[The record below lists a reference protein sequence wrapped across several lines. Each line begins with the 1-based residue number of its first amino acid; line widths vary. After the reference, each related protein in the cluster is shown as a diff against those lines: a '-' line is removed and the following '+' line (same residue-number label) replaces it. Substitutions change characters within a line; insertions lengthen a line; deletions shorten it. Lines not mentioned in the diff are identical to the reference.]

1 MKADSRRLNKDLMK
15 INKLDRYE
23 AQTALEPSP
32 EQIQQAKEWAVN
44 RMMEVYVRLPLNPA
58 PVKESFAEL
67 ARQAKSGIVRQT
79 TIIDSGKKSAV
90 QPTKII
96 SGGGKNSAGQPTL
109 FINEP
114 VKEIFSDEEK
124 LILESLKNA

>member
-1 MKADSRRLNKDLMK
+1 MKR
-15 INKLDRYE
+15 NKLDRFE
-23 AQTALEPSP
+23 TKTTLEPSP

-79 TIIDSGKKSAV
+79 TIIDSGKKSA
-90 QPTKII
+90 
-96 SGGGKNSAGQPTL
+96 GQPTL